1 MVPQPV
7 SAGETKL
14 ETGRAPLMSQNGP
27 PVEEVLFAYLRDV
40 VRNPAG
46 ALLDLQK
53 LPESFQKLGKGL
65 QYLVQSLAETII
77 LAKSLSQGD
86 LNGPWPSKG
95 NDMASA
101 LKGLHAT
108 LKHLTWQT
116 QQIARGDYTHRVSF
130 MGDFSTAF
138 NAMVEQLSE
147 QREALLNEI
156 ETSHK
161 KTIAL
166 AQNNEFFE
174 KVTGQMSQWIVV
186 IDRDSREWVYSNHDA
201 GEILA
206 DVRTKRELKLW
217 MNDQCAADSSEV
229 GKNAM
234 EFDLMGRSVRQ
245 SFSVTQHPISWH
257 EREALAFVFSDISSA
272 KERLQK
278 LEEIAYRD
286 TLTKAY
292 NRHFGLELL
301 NEWISERT
309 VFIIC
314 FVDMDNL
321 KFVNDK
327 YGHSEGDS
335 YIIRV
340 TELLHEFSA
349 EAVICRLGGD
359 EFMILAQNW
368 DEAAAVAHLERLRA
382 CLLGYNDKPE
392 AFYINS
398 ISYGV
403 VGVNTD
409 NTLSATE
416 LLGMA
421 DERMYNYKKAHKM
434 QRQPAL
440 T

>member
-1 MVPQPV
+1 MVSQPV
-7 SAGETKL
+7 STAIP
-14 ETGRAPLMSQNGP
+14 A
-27 PVEEVLFAYLRDV
+27 EEVLFAYLRDV
-40 VRNPAG
+40 VKNPA
-46 ALLDLQK
+46 AASLDLQK

-65 QYLVQSLAETII
+65 QYLVLCLTETIV

-116 QQIARGDYTHRVSF
+116 QQIAKGDYTHRVSF
-130 MGDFSTAF
+130 MGDFSIAF
-138 NAMVEQLSE
+138 NSMVEQLDE
-147 QREALLNEI
+147 RREALLNEI

-166 AQNNEFFE
+166 ALNNEFFE
-174 KVTGQMSQWIVV
+174 RVTGQMSQWIVV
-186 IDRDSREWVYSNHDA
+186 INRDSREWVYANHDA
-201 GEILA
+201 EEILA
-206 DVRTKRELKLW
+206 DSRMKRKLKLW
-217 MNDQCAADSSEV
+217 MSEQCGVDSSEV
-229 GKNAM
+229 GKNSA
-234 EFDLMGRSVRQ
+234 EFDLVSGAVRQ
-245 SFSVTQHPISWH
+245 SFSVTIHPISWH
-257 EREALAFVFSDISSA
+257 EREALAFVFTDISSA
-272 KERLQK
+272 KERLHK

-292 NRHFGLELL
+292 NRHFGMEVL
-301 NEWISERT
+301 NEWLADR
-309 VFIIC
+309 VPFIIC

-327 YGHSEGDS
+327 YGHSEGDN

-340 TELLHEFSA
+340 AELLREFSA
-349 EAVICRLGGD
+349 EALICRLGGD

-368 DEAAAVAHLERLRA
+368 DEVSSVAHLERLRG
-382 CLLGYNDKPE
+382 CLLEYNDKPE

-403 VGVNTD
+403 VGVDAD

-416 LLGMA
+416 LLGTA

-434 QRQPAL
+434 QRQPSL
-440 T
+440 V